1 MTEAGRV
8 AFHSVRKAINELAML
23 YFLDEKSPIFLQT
36 DASDYG
42 IGAYLYQKV
51 DGQERAIGFMSK
63 ALSEGEQK
71 WTTMKKECYAI
82 VVAFRKF
89 EYILRDRKFTLQ
101 TDHNI

>member
-1 MTEAGRV
+1 MIV
-8 AFHSVRKAINELAML
+8 
-23 YFLDEKSPIFLQT
+23 LQT

-71 WTTMKKECYAI
+71 WTTMQKECYAI

-101 TDHNI
+101 TDLFFFF